1 MKDWKQLARGAELDI
16 PAQDLAR
23 LEAPLTA
30 LENAF
35 RPLVKHLEPHM
46 EPAPV
51 FSAAEADQ

>member
-1 MKDWKQLARGAELDI
+1 MKDWKLLARAAELDI

-35 RPLVKHLEPHM
+35 RPLVKQLEPHM
-46 EPAPV
+46 EP
-51 FSAAEADQ
+51 FGSFDAAEDNS